1 MSSQPTVKALSK
13 KAAAALVASSA
24 LFITAC
30 SDSNNSG
37 ESACTGTITEIAQC
51 DSNFDTLYA
60 AVDAA
65 GLSATLSD
73 GDFTVFAPTD
83 AAFDTLFTSLG
94 VTPAEFLARD
104 DLADILTYHVLS
116 GSVDAA
122 AATSLAGMSNN
133 TATTV
138 ETSTVTLTIAAGDLF
153 VNRSQVVTPD
163 VIAENGIIHAIDKVL
178 IPPNYFNVV
187 ETAQAD
193 GRFNTLVAAVVEAGL
208 ADTLANTPN
217 LTVFAP
223 TDDAFEDLIA
233 TNDAFSS
240 AADILALS
248 NLGDILKYHVLNS
261 EVNAVTAIGL
271 TGTKTTPLLTTEELA
286 ISYVDPDLFI
296 NTSKVIVADVDASNG
311 LIHAVDKVLLP
322 PTASTLSDTGKTI
335 AALVTDLAGAGAD
348 AEFTTLLAALQQEG
362 LDGALA
368 GAGPFTVFAP
378 TDAAFAA
385 VGTPTQVLALAG
397 LKDILEQHV
406 INGTAIDS
414 VSAYTA
420 NGTAVPTLRA
430 GTSLNVSINM
440 GTLMVGNANVVITD
454 VETSNG
460 VIHVIDAVIT
470 AP

>member
-1 MSSQPTVKALSK
+1 MSTQPLFKLYGK
-13 KAAAALVASSA
+13 KAAAVVVASSA

-30 SDSNNSG
+30 SDSDNSG
-37 ESACTGTITEIAQC
+37 VTACTGTITQIAAC

-65 GLSATLSD
+65 GLSSTLSS

-94 VTPAEFLARD
+94 VTPEQFLQRP
-104 DLADILTYHVLS
+104 DLQEILTYHVLS

-122 AATSLAGMSNN
+122 AATSLAGMTNN

-138 ETSTVTLTIAAGDLF
+138 ETSTVTLTVATGSLF
-153 VNRSQVVTPD
+153 VNRSQVITPD
-163 VIAENGIIHAIDKVL
+163 VMADNGIIHAIDKVL

-193 GRFNTLVAAVVEAGL
+193 GRFNTLVTAVVEAGL
-208 ADTLANTPN
+208 VDTLAATPN

-223 TDDAFEDLIA
+223 TDDAFEELIA

-248 NLGDILKYHVLNS
+248 NLGDILKYHVLDS
-261 EVNAVTAIGL
+261 EVDAATAIGL
-271 TGTKTTPLLTTEELA
+271 AGNKTTPLLATEELA
-286 ISYVDPDLFI
+286 ISYDDPDLFI

-322 PTASTLSDTGKTI
+322 PTASALSDTGVTI
-335 AALVTDLAGAGAD
+335 AGLVTNLAGAGAD

-362 LDGALA
+362 LDVALA

-385 VGTPTQVLALAG
+385 VGTPAEVLALAG
-397 LKDILEQHV
+397 LDDILKQHV
-406 INGTAIDS
+406 INGSAIDS
-414 VSAYTA
+414 ISAYAA
-420 NGTAVPTLRA
+420 NGSAVATLRA
-430 GTSLNVSINM
+430 GTSLNINIEM
-440 GTLMVGNANVVITD
+440 GKLMVGNANVVITD

-470 AP
+470 TP